1 MNPCPFR
8 AAPKSKSR
16 VFTQALKPRPSDAL
30 NSVFHQPARLVNG
43 RRLLV
48 ASRKPL
54 GRLRS
59 FGIIP
64 VRYLPEGCRQ
74 KERRYFTRR
83 LAHFACDYRLG
94 HGNVKVGWVRRWVRS
109 RGDLA
114 AIPKGIDDSED
125 HHLCRPIGLATTG
138 AIRRR
143 ADLAYWGVRKEPC
156 LVCPARRER
165 VGDLAPAANPAR
177 CRSWLPGFLLGSVRG
192 WDFGPRGWGR
202 RNPRKGEPSP
212 NGLIEIA
219 ALGGRAQQGFVHF
232 PGNAQILIE
241 SSTEKFQL
249 QHLAGFV
256 VDNRRE
262 GGRLYGGNAHARFLL
277 GRVARKSPSGRR
289 GRASV
294 RDAAGG
300 ARRCAVL
307 RRCSLPRPDA
317 TS

>member
-1 MNPCPFR
+1 MTPKTTTCASQSGSQRR
-8 AAPKSKSR
+8 ARFVGGPTSPTGASEKNR
-16 VFTQALKPRPSDAL
+16 ALS
-30 NSVFHQPARLVNG
+30 ARLGEREQVIW
-43 RRLLV
+43 RP
-48 ASRKPL
+48 PL
-54 GRLRS
+54 
-59 FGIIP
+59 
-64 VRYLPEGCRQ
+64 
-74 KERRYFTRR
+74 
-83 LAHFACDYRLG
+83 
-94 HGNVKVGWVRRWVRS
+94 
-109 RGDLA
+109 
-114 AIPKGIDDSED
+114 
-125 HHLCRPIGLATTG
+125 
-138 AIRRR
+138 IRR
-143 ADLAYWGVRKEPC
+143 
-156 LVCPARRER
+156 
-165 VGDLAPAANPAR
+165 R

-192 WDFGPRGWGR
+192 WDFGPRGGGR